1 MKLADISVFFPIFKV
16 SSLILHST
24 PRHLTAFEA
33 ILLDLADQ
41 FKGDATYGNY
51 QLVRV
56 FEEILGVPEPEKF
69 VRPPLVQMIVL
80 GVLKTA
86 EQFDSLENLTVADLE
101 LTDFGRQTLEKRSL
115 PGTEKHNGAVHY
127 YDPIRREFLDNK
139 TAEKLFEQPQNNMI
153 KFEETLQIPLEK
165 MQFELQ
171 SRSAVWFPPGSEV
184 HRVEHDRVITYWQPV
199 DGEITVNDG
208 GHLKVKFEDAAYTE
222 YFNKLP
228 ADVIYDQYLRSAL
241 AIPGESGDR
250 PRPTASYFEVEPGLS
265 GIFDPRHIY
274 RNLKLAKDDI
284 HFLRY
289 HPAIDSHIRC
299 QPNTLTV
306 LFEHMPSNLN
316 EGIQWDGEVN
326 GAVIYLDERLP
337 IDRCFYASRSGDNR
351 FFDHFELKVGN
362 DLFPFSLG
370 YSLNKEAIGEKLET
384 LYDLLDELL
393 DVSENPDHQLIRLF
407 WMPVDD
413 VWERIHQYIS
423 EKPGDP
429 LLKIQELKQLREKLQ
444 NLNSGDVSFS
454 AG

>member
-1 MKLADISVFFPIFKV
+1 MKLADISVFFPVFKI
-16 SSLILHST
+16 SSLVLHST

-33 ILLDLADQ
+33 ILLDIADQ
-41 FKGDATYGNY
+41 FNADATYGNY

-56 FEEILGVPEPEKF
+56 FEEILGVPEPDKF
-69 VRPPLVQMIVL
+69 ARTPLEQMISL
-80 GVLKTA
+80 GVLTTTKSFTN
-86 EQFDSLENLTVADLE
+86 LEMLTVADLQ

-115 PGTEKHNGAVHY
+115 PGDEKHNGAVHY
-127 YDPIRREFLDNK
+127 FDPIRRIFLENK
-139 TAEKLFEQPQNNMI
+139 TAEKLFEQPQSNMI
-153 KFEETLQIPLEK
+153 KFEEQVQIPVEQ
-165 MQFELQ
+165 MQHELRL
-171 SRSAVWFPPGSEV
+171 RSTVWFPGGSEV

-199 DGEITVNDG
+199 DGNIMVYDG
-208 GHLKVKFEDAAYTE
+208 GHLKVEFEDKAFTE
-222 YFNKLP
+222 YFNRQP
-228 ADVIYDQYLRSAL
+228 ADIIYNQFLRSAL
-241 AIPGESGDR
+241 AIPGASSNQ
-250 PRPTASYFEVEPGLS
+250 PRPTSSYFEVEPNLD

-274 RNLKLAKDDI
+274 RNLKMKQDDI

-289 HPAIDSHIRC
+289 HPAIDSLIRC

-337 IDRCFYASRSGDNR
+337 IDRCFYMSRSGANR
-351 FFDHFELKVGN
+351 FFDHFELKVGQE
-362 DLFPFSLG
+362 LFPFSLG
-370 YSLNKEAIGEKLET
+370 YSLSETAVSEKLES
-384 LYDLLDELL
+384 LCAVLDELL

-407 WMPVDD
+407 WMPVDA

-444 NLNSGDVSFS
+444 NLSSGDVNFS